1 LVTRPDG
8 TFIDDSEQLFPSLSK
23 EERVKVSV
31 EQSKAIKHK
40 NALVERDHSVNQ
52 TQNIFDEQVD
62 YYDISENKW
71 LDESDRQKAVDRIL
85 EKQQLNEE
93 EEFKTRV
100 VYDAVTGE
108 FVRVAYE
115 ADEEGFKEEGKRFL

>member
-1 LVTRPDG
+1 
-8 TFIDDSEQLFPSLSK
+8 
-23 EERVKVSV
+23 
-31 EQSKAIKHK
+31 
-40 NALVERDHSVNQ
+40 VERDHSVNQ
-52 TQNIFDEQVD
+52 KQNIFDEQVD

-71 LDESDRQKAVDRIL
+71 LDESDRQKAIDRIL